1 MKAVDIAKKSVYP
14 SVVQWSNEITD
25 LMEKEISSSSALIQR
40 ERSKGKSVGETDID
54 LLLNF
59 KPLLGT
65 IFEIIIVIII
75 IITIIIVTI
84 RSSRMVNMGLKA
96 RDDLH
101 PSLRRPS

>member
-75 IITIIIVTI
+75 TIIIVITI

>member
-14 SVVQWSNEITD
+14 AVVQWSNEITD

-40 ERSKGKSVGETDID
+40 ERSKGKSVGETDIE

-65 IFEIIIVIII
+65 SFAHHHHYHHYHHYHHHHHQV
-75 IITIIIVTI
+75 
-84 RSSRMVNMGLKA
+84 K
-96 RDDLH
+96 
-101 PSLRRPS
+101 